1 MRHERVSFYYDG
13 FNLYHA
19 LNEMGIAKYKWLN
32 LAKLSRLL
40 LSPTQK
46 LGSIKFFSAAPT
58 HYQGTPKS
66 NRLYRWKAYR
76 DALMAKSVEV
86 IEGRFA
92 GRTLRY
98 KSGDLKLTWQKHE
111 EKETDVRLATSVLC
125 DAMNDDFDVA
135 AIISVDTD
143 MIPVFEAL
151 QSCFPEKR
159 TVTVAPP
166 RRSHAQSLIAVA
178 HFHAVIK
185 RHQLEKSLFGRQ
197 VVSAGKVVAKRPL
210 DYRP

>member
-1 MRHERVSFYYDG
+1 MPKERVSFYYDG
-13 FNLYHA
+13 FNMYHA

-32 LAKLSRLL
+32 LAKLSQLL
-40 LSPTQK
+40 LTKDQTLK
-46 LGSIKFFSAAPT
+46 KVKFFTAAPT

-66 NRLYRWKAYR
+66 DRLYRWKAYR
-76 DALMAKSVEV
+76 DALKAKAVEV

-98 KSGDLKLTWQKHE
+98 KRGDFKLTWQKHE
-111 EKETDVRLATSVLC
+111 EKETDVRLATSVIC
-125 DAMNDDFDVA
+125 DAMNDGFDVA
-135 AIISVDTD
+135 AIVSVDTD

-151 QSCFPEKR
+151 RSCFPDKR

-178 HFHAVIK
+178 HSHAVIK
-185 RHQLEKSLFGRQ
+185 RHQLEKSLFGRR
-197 VVSAGKVVAKRPL
+197 VVSAGRVVAKRPL